1 VRKGILGLQSKIFIL
16 MDAPSATEPRR
27 FDSPPR
33 TPRRPWT
40 RSAWGVIVLVCVGW
54 IALSSMKSSDAP
66 SDTASDVAPTLGMQ
80 DNLLGRIVVGLD
92 VVFNDPALSAQ
103 FESEAHPLRDG
114 TDVQRLAWVILQARL
129 HGAQTG
135 IDTLDALDLG
145 LDEDEALVRSA
156 LAIAEDGGALGE
168 DERAMLIARF
178 DYFGKVLIGLTDS
191 TFAASINREAM
202 RGAIAL
208 IVVVCIFGIA
218 GLAGFVGLVI
228 MLMLALTRPRPPTET
243 IAYHG
248 LYAETFAVW
257 LVVFFGLQ
265 LAVAFSDV
273 LPMMIGNTLAFFVS
287 LAALGWPCL
296 RGVTWKQVRCDVGL
310 STPKNKVFEP
320 LLGLGA
326 WGMALPFMG
335 AGLVL
340 TFILTAIAQAL
351 TGEAPQASHPVQQ
364 EAIGAGFGQV
374 VMLYIVAC
382 VAAPIVEETFFRG
395 VLYTHLRAASA
406 RWGFWLSIAGSM
418 LLSAFVFA
426 AIHPQGLLFAPPL
439 MGLAVGFAIAREWRG
454 SLIASMVAH
463 GVNNALV
470 MTLNVILFA

>member
-1 VRKGILGLQSKIFIL
+1 
-16 MDAPSATEPRR
+16 MDAPSTTEPPHTTP
-27 FDSPPR
+27 STH

-40 RSAWGVIVLVCVGW
+40 LTAWGVIVVVCVGW
-54 IALSSMKSSDAP
+54 IALSSFKGGDAP
-66 SDTASDVAPTLGMQ
+66 LEETADDAPTIGMQ

-92 VVFNDPALSAQ
+92 VFFNDPALSAQ

-114 TDVQRLAWVILQARL
+114 HDVQRLAWVILQARL
-129 HGAQTG
+129 HGAQAG
-135 IDTLDALDLG
+135 LDTLDELDLD

-156 LAIAEDGGALGE
+156 LNVAEDGGTLDE
-168 DERAMLIARF
+168 DERAVLITRF
-178 DYFGKVLIGLTDS
+178 DYFGKVLVGLTDS
-191 TFAASINREAM
+191 TFSTAINRQAM
-202 RGAIAL
+202 RGAVAL
-208 IVVVCIFGIA
+208 VAVVCIFG
-218 GLAGFVGLVI
+218 LAGVAGCVGLVI
-228 MLMLALTRPRPPTET
+228 MLTLVMLRPRPPTVT

-257 LVVFFGLQ
+257 LVMFFGLQ
-265 LAVAFSDV
+265 LGIAFTDV
-273 LPMMIGNTLAFFVS
+273 LPMMIGNIIAFFVS
-287 LAALGWPCL
+287 LLALGWPCL

-310 STPKNKVFEP
+310 NRPTNIGLEP
-320 LLGLGA
+320 LIGLGA
-326 WGMALPFMG
+326 WAMALPFMG

-364 EAIGAGFGQV
+364 EAIGAGVGQV

-395 VLYTHLRAASA
+395 VLYTHLRAVSA

-454 SLIASMVAH
+454 SLVAPMVAH
-463 GVNNALV
+463 GANNALV